1 MSRKC
6 RIKSDHV
13 SAAFRERHELEP
25 EAAGRWRPA
34 GSAGGWPT
42 SAGLTRA
49 PGGSGGSWRV
59 WTWLGWLALLGLSGP
74 HPSPGWGRFLLHT
87 AEAGEG
93 GKHGSGPGRSRLGS
107 DPAASASLCWAW
119 PTAEPDCTC
128 GAGTYTR
135 RLWGQGLRSP
145 RKTRDCREGRRPGA
159 RNASRAP
166 SRRPRAVAPLC
177 ANGPAA
183 RSVRRGPK
191 GLRCLRGPVSRSA
204 PRACSLP
211 LLLSG
216 ALPIFSTVS
225 ALEREVTSEVVCSP
239 PHVGSGASARGL
251 PGASR
256 GPFSSPTSASPRP
269 ALSSLSRPPVQE
281 EWTLLCPELG
291 TAHTGTWCA
300 GLVGTGRLRIT
311 RSS

>member
-1 MSRKC
+1 MACQALILLLDGDVFSCTRQKQ
-6 RIKSDHV
+6 
-13 SAAFRERHELEP
+13 ERAGNTGQARGGRGLDLTPRLLPHCAGHGRRQILT
-25 EAAGRWRPA
+25 ARAGR
-34 GSAGGWPT
+34 GHT
-42 SAGLTRA
+42 
-49 PGGSGGSWRV
+49 PGG
-59 WTWLGWLALLGLSGP
+59 L
-74 HPSPGWGRFLLHT
+74 
-87 AEAGEG
+87 G
-93 GKHGSGPGRSRLGS
+93 GKDCEVHAKHVTAGRGEDPGREM
-107 DPAASASLCWAW
+107 PAVPRVGARGPWPRSA
-119 PTAEPDCTC
+119 PTAPPLVLC
-128 GAGTYTR
+128 G
-135 RLWGQGLRSP
+135 
-145 RKTRDCREGRRPGA
+145 
-159 RNASRAP
+159 
-166 SRRPRAVAPLC
+166 
-177 ANGPAA
+177 GP
-183 RSVRRGPK
+183 PK

>member
-135 RLWGQGLRSP
+135 RLWGHCEVHAKHVTAGRGEDPGREMPAVP
-145 RKTRDCREGRRPGA
+145 RVGA
-159 RNASRAP
+159 RGPWPRSAP
-166 SRRPRAVAPLC
+166 TAPPPVLC
-177 ANGPAA
+177 GGP
-183 RSVRRGPK
+183 PK

-239 PHVGSGASARGL
+239 PHVGSGASARGP